1 MDISRYVADRIKYFR
16 TKCNLTQEEVA
27 EALNLTPQT
36 VSRYE
41 NGERK
46 TNQDIL
52 FQLCQLFHVSM
63 NDFFPTIDNAS
74 FKEPEPRTIK
84 IPVLGYIKAG
94 VPIEAQEEIIDYIDI
109 PMIWTKGSKE
119 FYALQISGDSMSPK
133 YNDKDIVI
141 FEQTNDYTRANNK
154 DCAVMVNCTECT
166 FKKVFVNNDGITL
179 QPYNINYQALA
190 FDKNQVSKLPVSII
204 GIAVEK
210 RVKI

>member
-1 MDISRYVADRIKYFR
+1 MDITRYVADKIKQFR

-27 EALNLTPQT
+27 EALGLTPQT

-52 FQLCQLFHVSM
+52 FQLCHLFHVSM
-63 NDFFPTIDNAS
+63 NDFFPAIDNAS
-74 FKEPEPRTIK
+74 FKETETRTIK
-84 IPVLGYIKAG
+84 IPVLGFIKAG

-109 PMIWTKGSKE
+109 PVTWTKGSKE

-133 YNDKDIVI
+133 YNDNDVVI
-141 FEQTNDYTRANNK
+141 FEQTNDYTRANGK

-166 FKKVFVNNDGITL
+166 FKKVFINDAGITL

-190 FDKNQVSKLPVSII
+190 FDKNQISKLPVSII